1 MMQRMQL
8 LNPRSNRYGNV
19 SCSVVRQ
26 DWDNDLKE
34 LWFVGGHLAGGFM
47 QISVWLRESG
57 MTAFWRM
64 KDTLSTLSNMQM
76 SR

>member
-1 MMQRMQL
+1 M
-8 LNPRSNRYGNV
+8 
-19 SCSVVRQ
+19 VRQ